1 MLRADAE
8 NRRKEGD
15 EVYILDKESI
25 EAIKDELSD
34 DFISLA
40 DEQRVAV
47 RQLVAQLDDDQLDN
61 QLRFEKYER
70 ERRRQEVAKKTA
82 AISISDEEPSSEQTP
97 VKAGGSQP
105 DSTQEEPL
113 KEGHPQEPVHAG
125 QQNQE
130 TPRPV
135 EPEKEEEPVRPV
147 EPEME
152 TELVRPTEPQATD
165 ANQQQP

>member
-1 MLRADAE
+1 MYEKKLGCGRALCIRSVEFPSE
-8 NRRKEGD
+8 NRWEEGD

-82 AISISDEEPSSEQTP
+82 AISISDEEPSLEQTL

-125 QQNQE
+125 QKN
-130 TPRPV
+130 
-135 EPEKEEEPVRPV
+135 
-147 EPEME
+147 
-152 TELVRPTEPQATD
+152 
-165 ANQQQP
+165 

>member
-1 MLRADAE
+1 M
-8 NRRKEGD
+8 
-15 EVYILDKESI
+15 
-25 EAIKDELSD
+25 
-34 DFISLA
+34 
-40 DEQRVAV
+40 
-47 RQLVAQLDDDQLDN
+47 VAQLDDDQLDN

-113 KEGHPQEPVHAG
+113 KEGHPQEAVHAG
-125 QQNQE
+125 QQHQE

-135 EPEKEEEPVRPV
+135 EPEKEEELVRSIEPQETEV
-147 EPEME
+147 KQKQSQLEPE
-152 TELVRPTEPQATD
+152 
-165 ANQQQP
+165 QQQEQPQPQEQQKQRQQQEKQTMS